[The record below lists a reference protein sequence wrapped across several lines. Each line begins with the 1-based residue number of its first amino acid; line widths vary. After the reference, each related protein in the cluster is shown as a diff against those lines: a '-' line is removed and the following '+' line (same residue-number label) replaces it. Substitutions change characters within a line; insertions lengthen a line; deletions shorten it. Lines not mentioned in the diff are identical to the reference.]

1 MYNYDADDLEPYLKF
16 LGSLQILEYKVVG
29 KRLTTARITQG
40 RDPKLYN
47 DWLLSLL
54 PIGRKEIQTFH
65 SLKLPEK
72 YDYSLLA
79 RCIRFA
85 QSPVEKTFSWTVHPH
100 HIALIMERT
109 NEYGKARTNERKEKL
124 EERLNNRRIIDGMK
138 KLFALVRPEETFE
151 EYVGIRRKRVVKE

>member
-40 RDPKLYN
+40 HDPKLYN

-85 QSPVEKTFSWTVHPH
+85 QSSAEKSFSWTVHPN
-100 HIALIMERT
+100 HITLIMERT
-109 NEYGKARTNERKEKL
+109 DEYGKARTNEKEDKV
-124 EERLNNRRIIDGMK
+124 EERLKNRRIIDGMK
-138 KLFALVRPEETFE
+138 KLFALVKPAEIFE
-151 EYVGIRRKRVVKE
+151 EYVGIRTKRVVKG